1 VLELWYV
8 QAAWCRP
15 FTPVDDLTKFPSL
28 GRSPAGGGATDSAI
42 ARLVRADAPRE
53 PQEKA
58 CRELLSPISWQFML
72 LLTSAASGLYSS
84 MLTYTY
90 NGTTE
95 YPQVPISYARRQ
107 GHLEE
112 TVRRRGVGFEK
123 HRAT

>member
-42 ARLVRADAPRE
+42 ARLVRAADAPR
-53 PQEKA
+53 PATKKSVS
-58 CRELLSPISWQFML
+58 RTPVPNFM
-72 LLTSAASGLYSS
+72 LTSAASGLY
-84 MLTYTY
+84 TY
-90 NGTTE
+90 NSTTE

-112 TVRRRGVGFEK
+112 TVRRRGIGFEK

>member
-42 ARLVRADAPRE
+42 ARLVRADAPRATRKSVSRTLV
-53 PQEKA
+53 PD
-58 CRELLSPISWQFML
+58 FML